1 MSSASS
7 IGDQVIKSVAAMF
20 AAEDTLKLNP
30 SGLEWGVPG
39 GKQKLW
45 YENSREGSDGQ
56 PELVRIRILTE
67 VAAMTGKPDEW
78 PEDVLGLIFP
88 LSECA
93 IWGSIL
99 TPDIETE
106 PLSIGS
112 AVTAHEGNV
121 GYLPRVLFRS
131 MAAQAALREIM
142 HRSDLKEFIAE
153 RATGGGVDDM
163 AELAESFT
171 MLLSQSS
178 EGIPDGVSDDLGFLT
193 EQFQSFPCLMCSGDE
208 KGLSAEFP
216 YGKETSLLRIETE
229 VEHPLFSTDAICLTL
244 ILPLDAVETPN
255 MMANIMEMNRR
266 EQSDL
271 DLSWSLGSWMISRQG
286 GLRLAYRIWMPN
298 SMFQKNM
305 LINLGLGMV
314 ARARRCCKNMAN
326 MTFEDAYP
334 AAQEQMNQRMEMIL
348 KMLGSGKSPLPERS

>member
-7 IGDQVIKSVAAMF
+7 VGDQVINSVAAMF
-20 AAEDTLKLNP
+20 DAEETLKPIP
-30 SGLEWGVPG
+30 SGLEWGLPG

-56 PELVRIRILTE
+56 PDLVRMRILTE
-67 VAAMTGKPDEW
+67 VAALTGKPDEW

-88 LSECA
+88 ISECA

-99 TPDIETE
+99 TPDNKTE
-106 PLSIGS
+106 PLSIGA

-121 GYLPRVLFRS
+121 GYLPGVLFRA

-142 HRSDLKEFIAE
+142 HKSDLKQFIAE
-153 RATGGGVDDM
+153 HATGGGVDDM

-171 MLLSQSS
+171 LLLAQSS
-178 EGIPDGVSDDLGFLT
+178 EGIPDGVADDLGFLT
-193 EQFQSFPCLMCSGDE
+193 QQFQSFPCLMCSGDE

-216 YGKETSLLRIETE
+216 YGEATSLLRIETE
-229 VEHPLFSTDAICLTL
+229 VEHPLFSSGAICLTL
-244 ILPLDAVETPN
+244 ILPFEAVETQT
-255 MMANIMEMNRR
+255 MMENIMEMNRR

-271 DLSWSLGSWMISRQG
+271 DISWSLGSWMISRQG

-314 ARARRCCKNMAN
+314 ARAHRCCKNMAN
-326 MTFEDAYP
+326 MTFEEAYP
-334 AAQEQMNQRMEMIL
+334 VAQERMNQRMEMIL
-348 KMLGSGKSPLPERS
+348 KMLKSGKSPFPERG